1 MSNEARINLVAR
13 VAQSPSAQGMATSP
27 NPPISILALA
37 AASYGLRPSEDA
49 TIPTGFDPVA
59 VALFEAIVEGAYLVA
74 SADGVFDEGE
84 RRAFERVVVAA
95 CGGQVPQDR
104 IEALVSDLADQLQE
118 DGADRRIAAVA
129 KAVNKKEHAHEV
141 LRIAA
146 LLAAATNDVSEI
158 ERDVLL
164 KLAQGCGLDVKD
176 VDLALAEVRETL
188 QALQSRALI

>member
-1 MSNEARINLVAR
+1 MSNEARISLVAR
-13 VAQSPSAQGMATSP
+13 VAQLPTAQGMAPSA

-49 TIPTGFDPVA
+49 TVPTGFDPVA

-84 RRAFERVVVAA
+84 RRTFERVVVAA

-104 IEALVSDLADQLQE
+104 IQALVSDLADQLRE
-118 DGADRRIAAVA
+118 DGADQRIAAVA
-129 KAVNKKEHAHEV
+129 KAVSKKEHAQEV

-164 KLAQGCGLDVKD
+164 KLARGCGLEEKD
-176 VDLALAEVRETL
+176 VDLALAEVRKTL
-188 QALQSRALI
+188 QALHGRAPT